1 MAYYRTCPYC
11 GAHLDP
17 GEKCDCSDRMP
28 GRLDTVALMLI
39 IGLCMAADGLATLGL
54 LWLVCVAAVTLS
66 ASWACHLMA
75 ERKAACTAQKSLVQ
89 AAHRTNH
96 NKRGTAPKAYHPRT
110 EKARGNIA

>member
-17 GEKCDCSDRMP
+17 GEQCDCRS
-28 GRLDTVALMLI
+28 GWETAGFLLLVSLAL
-39 IGLCMAADGLATLGL
+39 AADGLLEALSIVPAL
-54 LWLVCVAAVTLS
+54 CVAAVTLS

-75 ERKAACTAQKSLVQ
+75 ERKAACTARKSLVQ

-96 NKRGTAPKAYHPRT
+96 KRGTAHKAYHPST
-110 EKARGNIA
+110 EKARRKIA